1 MVDPVNLGPV
11 RSLPQSPR
19 ASTAKTEVRASV
31 PAPAHPEPSA
41 ASLPK
46 LIGLAADLAK
56 QGPPVDYAR
65 IAQIR
70 QAIAKGDYSID
81 ADRIAHAMIGFYRN
95 T

>member
-19 ASTAKTEVRASV
+19 TSTAKAEARPSV
-31 PAPAHPEPSA
+31 SVQAEPTAP
-41 ASLPK
+41 SLPK

-70 QAIAKGDYSID
+70 QAIAKGEYSVD
-81 ADRIAHAMIGFYRN
+81 ADRIAHAMIGYYRN